1 MDVTLS
7 IQIEDQSFEDWLDRL
22 ESAILLLMTL
32 FSRVCIWCPHHC
44 FPPLFLELCM
54 SYVVPWVRIYQRHF
68 ATWEPTSCEY
78 SVGLIYRKY
87 FWWHDSIF
95 ARQRHFLSRTAVPSP
110 STETIG
116 YELLLASCNDR
127 LFTRIHT
134 LILGSS
140 NPAWWTFPLQPPAD
154 NTKLESK

>member
-1 MDVTLS
+1 MDGHSQHTDRGS
-7 IQIEDQSFEDWLDRL
+7 IFWGLTRSSRKCNTVADDVVLQSMY
-22 ESAILLLMTL
+22 LMPTSL
-32 FSRVCIWCPHHC
+32 
-44 FPPLFLELCM
+44 FPPSIFRIMHVLCRTG
-54 SYVVPWVRIYQRHF
+54 VRIYQRHF

-95 ARQRHFLSRTAVPSP
+95 VRQRHFLSRTAVPSP

-140 NPAWWTFPLQPPAD
+140 NPAWWTFLLQPPAD
-154 NTKLESK
+154 NTNLESK